1 MPLDGPAQPAF
12 QTACELIER
21 ILAAADGLTPE
32 QLDRAPLRQSPRES
46 SPESSSMFVLATH
59 AISATEWNF
68 VEVLAGRPVDRSRQA
83 EFDST
88 ASAHDDPQGLL
99 GERWSAAK
107 AAIGSALGGL
117 AADAWEAPHYHRFMD
132 RDLSGHELVC
142 RALAHT
148 AEHVGHAELTRQWL
162 DAQS

>member
-12 QTACELIER
+12 DTACELIER
-21 ILAAADGLTPE
+21 ILAAADGLTAA
-32 QLDRAPLRQSPRES
+32 QLDRAPWDGCS
-46 SPESSSMFVLATH
+46 SIFVLATH

-88 ASAHDDPQGLL
+88 AASHDDPLALL
-99 GERWSAAK
+99 SERWTGARAE
-107 AAIGSALGGL
+107 IESALGGL
-117 AADAWEAPHYHRFMD
+117 AEDAWAGPHYHMFMD
-132 RDLSGHELVC
+132 RNLSGHELVC

-162 DAQS
+162 DAQR